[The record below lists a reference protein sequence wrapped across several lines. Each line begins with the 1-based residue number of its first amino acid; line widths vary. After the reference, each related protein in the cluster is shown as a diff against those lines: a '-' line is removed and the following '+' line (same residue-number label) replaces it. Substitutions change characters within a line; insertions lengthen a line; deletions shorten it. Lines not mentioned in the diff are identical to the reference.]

1 MVGVLLADS
10 GSRQRSSD
18 FRRTSHPAYNQ
29 GPNQPAGPDLLPG
42 KDFIW
47 PLKAS
52 GKQKNNN
59 LEQLQ
64 HHHSVNHMI
73 SRDHNGFAKR

>member
-1 MVGVLLADS
+1 M
-10 GSRQRSSD
+10 
-18 FRRTSHPAYNQ
+18 

-47 PLKAS
+47 PLKAG
-52 GKQKNNN
+52 GKQQNNN

-64 HHHSVNHMI
+64 H
-73 SRDHNGFAKR
+73 